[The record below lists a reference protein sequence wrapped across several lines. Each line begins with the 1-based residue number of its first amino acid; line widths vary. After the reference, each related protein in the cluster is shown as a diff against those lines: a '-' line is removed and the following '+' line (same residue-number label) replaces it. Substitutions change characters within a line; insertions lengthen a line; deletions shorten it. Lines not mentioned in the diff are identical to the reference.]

1 MKNVMNDLKETA
13 ALMVSPDY
21 RERFRAEYWQT
32 EIRYE
37 RLRNYCDRIEIANTS
52 SDVSGDVL
60 EPEHD
65 CSYELLRKQQAA
77 MGQYLHL
84 LEMRAIIEG
93 IDL

>member
-1 MKNVMNDLKETA
+1 MKNVMNDLKETT

-32 EIRYE
+32 KIRYE
-37 RLRNYCDRIEIANTS
+37 KLKTFCHKIKISELY
-52 SDVSGDVL
+52 DVEG

-65 CSYELLRKQQAA
+65 CPYGLLREQQEV

-84 LEMRAIIEG
+84 LEMRALIEG
-93 IDL
+93 VDL